1 MRGLL
6 TTGEQDGWRELI
18 NKEAFCRVNWKVKYG
33 HKYTRH
39 LPDYG
44 TSKRKYFLP
53 ALCSPEESLRSPKC
67 QEEPAQEEGKQQ
79 LLEKREGPSL
89 QEPLPEMRA
98 PTPQT
103 TQLLYQGFSHEGK
116 GRCRYL
122 QERKMKSP
130 EEKFHYPVLS
140 SWEYGWRLGDAV
152 KDIRTP
158 IYGKS
163 RIVMDTFYFKNG
175 IFYHPSK
182 TDRLSH
188 E

>member
-6 TTGEQDGWRELI
+6 TTQEQDGWRELI
-18 NKEAFCRVNWKVKYG
+18 NKEAFCRVSWKTKYG
-33 HKYTRH
+33 HKYPRQV
-39 LPDYG
+39 PDYE

-53 ALCSPEESLRSPKC
+53 ALCPPEEGLKPPKQ
-67 QEEPAQEEGKQQ
+67 QEEPAQVEGKQ
-79 LLEKREGPSL
+79 LSGEREDPSL
-89 QEPLPEMRA
+89 QELLPEMRV

-116 GRCRYL
+116 GRRRYL

-130 EEKFHYPVLS
+130 EEKFPYPLLS
-140 SWEYGWRLGDAV
+140 SWDYGWRLGDAV
-152 KDIRTP
+152 KEIRTP
-158 IYGKS
+158 IHGKS

-182 TDRLSH
+182 TDKLS
-188 E
+188 